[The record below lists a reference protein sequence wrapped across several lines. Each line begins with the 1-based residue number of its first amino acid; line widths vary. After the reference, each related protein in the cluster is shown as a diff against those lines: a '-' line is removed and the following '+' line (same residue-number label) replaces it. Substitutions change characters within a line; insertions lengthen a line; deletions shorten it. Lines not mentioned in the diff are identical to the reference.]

1 MSKEFKKLSFQYSY
15 LKLEKDEVFEA
26 CASVEKEIRTYLKK
40 ISPDSDETEPKQN
53 PPQPVESEIPEIEE
67 DDEEEKPSAPPKNKD
82 VKKLY
87 RKIAEKTHP
96 DKVGNNDLAEIFSK
110 AAKAYSENDI
120 ATLLDLAGGL
130 NIELSDLSTES
141 ILLLKNNIESIFNE
155 IDIKKKTVAWAWYN
169 SASEEEKVSL
179 AKTIL
184 VSQGVNI

>member
-1 MSKEFKKLSFQYSY
+1 M
-15 LKLEKDEVFEA
+15 
-26 CASVEKEIRTYLKK
+26 
-40 ISPDSDETEPKQN
+40 
-53 PPQPVESEIPEIEE
+53 
-67 DDEEEKPSAPPKNKD
+67 
-82 VKKLY
+82 
-87 RKIAEKTHP
+87 
-96 DKVGNNDLAEIFSK
+96 
-110 AAKAYSENDI
+110 
-120 ATLLDLAGGL
+120 DLAGGL